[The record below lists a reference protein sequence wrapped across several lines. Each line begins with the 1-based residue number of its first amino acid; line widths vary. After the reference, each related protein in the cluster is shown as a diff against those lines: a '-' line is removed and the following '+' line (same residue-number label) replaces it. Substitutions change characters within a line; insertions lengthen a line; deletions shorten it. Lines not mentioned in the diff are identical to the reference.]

1 MGDTVHKIDTEFE
14 SQLRGLVD
22 QAEKELGSQLD
33 SLPPAEAAL
42 EAKPAPAAGS
52 ASASLPSLLR
62 PLLVA
67 MEALSRVSGENTAL
81 LRKLAQ
87 DGPAGGG
94 DLPGVVAELRGILEM
109 KNGVTQGMFSAL
121 HEELRGYKDAFLLEA
136 VHRPMIRDLIS
147 LYDDLVGI
155 HRQVHELG
163 GGDAAAKGAGVGPL
177 LKRAATIATNLAH
190 NLEFILEV
198 LARLEVVPL
207 PERTGPLDKATQ
219 RAVVI
224 EKAATEAEDGHVVRS
239 LKRGFLWKDRVV
251 RAEEVV
257 IKKWRVTAPEPEPE
271 APL

>member
-1 MGDTVHKIDTEFE
+1 MGDTGHKIDIEFE

-22 QAEKELGSQLD
+22 QAEKVLSSQ
-33 SLPPAEAAL
+33 PAPPEPAEAAPG
-42 EAKPAPAAGS
+42 AKAAPAAAGG
-52 ASASLPSLLR
+52 ASASLSSMLR

-67 MEALSRVSGENTAL
+67 VEALSRVSGENTAL

-87 DGPAGGG
+87 EGAGGG
-94 DLPGVVAELRGILEM
+94 GELPGVIAELRGVMEM
-109 KNGVTQGMFSAL
+109 KNGVTQAMFSAL

-136 VHRPMIRDLIS
+136 VHRPVIRDLIS
-147 LYDDLVGI
+147 LYDDLAGI
-155 HRQVHELG
+155 HGQLDELG
-163 GGDAAAKGAGVGPL
+163 HHGAGPL
-177 LKRAATIATNLAH
+177 VKRAATISTNLAH

-257 IKKWRVTAPEPEPE
+257 IRKWRANAVEAEPEG
-271 APL
+271 PL